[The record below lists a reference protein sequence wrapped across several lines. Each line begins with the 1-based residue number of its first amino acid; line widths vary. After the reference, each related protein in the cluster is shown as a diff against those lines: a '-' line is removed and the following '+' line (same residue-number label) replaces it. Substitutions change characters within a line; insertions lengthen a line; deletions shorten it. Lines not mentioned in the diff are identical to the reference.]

1 MLDLL
6 EFVVDAALHWR
17 LALTVLIAIAATVLL
32 VMLVPGFTGAYAF
45 ALIVGGAL
53 AGLWWELS
61 ASRRR

>member
-6 EFVVDAALHWR
+6 ELVVDAVLYWR
-17 LALTVLIAIAATVLL
+17 LALAVLIAIAATVLL

-53 AGLWWELS
+53 AGVLWELS
-61 ASRRR
+61 APRGR